1 MAFTKVKVTLPT
13 CIFILISVVLSIMAV
28 NYYKID
34 LHNNNGLIVE
44 GMCGGGCKG
53 HDHKK
58 SGCDCGCKADV
69 AKENS
74 CDCGCD
80 KGGDSGRPFFLM
92 EGMHNKEDHKVEEE
106 EEEVKAE
113 DLASVSAFTTSLL
126 N

>member
-44 GMCGGGCKG
+44 GMCGGGCKD

-58 SGCDCGCKADV
+58 SG
-69 AKENS
+69 

-92 EGMHNKEDHKVEEE
+92 EGMHHKEDHEE
-106 EEEVKAE
+106 EEEVKTE

>member
-13 CIFILISVVLSIMAV
+13 CIFILISVMLSIMAV
-28 NYYKID
+28 TYYKID
-34 LHNNNGLIVE
+34 LNNNKGLIVE
-44 GMCGGGCKG
+44 GMCGGGCKD
-53 HDHKK
+53 HDHKEG
-58 SGCDCGCKADV
+58 GCDCGCKADV

-106 EEEVKAE
+106 EEEVKTE